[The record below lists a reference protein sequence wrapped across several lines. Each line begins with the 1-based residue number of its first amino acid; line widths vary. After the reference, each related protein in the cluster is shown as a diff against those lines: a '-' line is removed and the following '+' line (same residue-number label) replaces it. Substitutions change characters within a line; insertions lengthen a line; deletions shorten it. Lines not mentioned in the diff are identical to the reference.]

1 MNSFNFNRF
10 GQTLRWVL
18 ATNFRKLLA
27 WTIGAALMVFMGE
40 MFINGINGMD
50 AHPNPVQM
58 LWDFADVGSGLMV
71 LVTVIMVCSVVSSIN
86 DKRKRET
93 FLMLPSSNLEKFLAL
108 VFYTTV
114 ICVLCMFL
122 AYVVGDTL
130 RMAWLWG
137 EYLTWGQETV
147 SQVYNYNGVDETCYS
162 WSSSVP
168 WMLSK
173 LIPRLITVWGNGIYW
188 TWENEW
194 STLIF
199 HVVLAVWI
207 HSVYTLG
214 GTLFRKY
221 AFVATSVVLL
231 GGAALFNYVLSYFG
245 LAVYNW
251 VDHVLRGITSVGVVL
266 CILLP
271 IFSVINYRASFYIF
285 KGFQLITN
293 KWTNYDILKR

>member
-251 VDHVLRGITSVGVVL
+251 VDHVLCGITSVGVVL

>member
-18 ATNFRKLLA
+18 ATNYRKLIA
-27 WTIGAALMVFMGE
+27 WTIGASLLVFMGE
-40 MFINGINGMD
+40 MFIYGLTGMSTTYSTSR
-50 AHPNPVQM
+50 M
-58 LWDFADVGSGLMV
+58 LWDFAEIGAVLMT
-71 LVTVIMVCSVVSSIN
+71 LITVIWASSVVSSIN
-86 DKRKRET
+86 DKRRRET
-93 FLMLPSSNLEKFLAL
+93 FMMLPSSNLEKFLSL

-114 ICVLCMFL
+114 IGVLCMFL
-122 AYVVGDTL
+122 AFVVGDTL
-130 RMAWLWG
+130 RMAAVWG
-137 EYLTWGQETV
+137 DRLISVQEAV
-147 SQVYNYNGVDETCYS
+147 GEVYNYNGIDETYYT

-173 LIPRLITVWGNGIYW
+173 LIPRLITVWTSGIYW

-194 STLIF
+194 STLIY

-214 GTLFRKY
+214 GTLLRKY

-231 GGAALFNYVLSYFG
+231 AVVAVFTNIQSHLG
-245 LAVYNW
+245 LGIYNW
-251 VDHVLRGITSVGVVL
+251 VDHIQRGITTTGVIIGIVLLIISVL
-266 CILLP
+266 
-271 IFSVINYRASFYIF
+271 NYRTSFRVF

-293 KWTNYDILKR
+293 KWTNYDLLKR

>member
-251 VDHVLRGITSVGVVL
+251 VDHVLRGITSVGIVL

-271 IFSVINYRASFYIF
+271 FLSVINYRASFYIF

>member
-40 MFINGINGMD
+40 MFINGINGMGGKN
-50 AHPNPVQM
+50 NPVRM

-251 VDHVLRGITSVGVVL
+251 VDHVLCGITSVGVVL

-271 IFSVINYRASFYIF
+271 FLSVINYRASFYIF

>member
-40 MFINGINGMD
+40 MFINGINGMGGKN
-50 AHPNPVQM
+50 NPVRM

-122 AYVVGDTL
+122 AYVVGDML

-271 IFSVINYRASFYIF
+271 FLSVINYRASFYIF

>member
-40 MFINGINGMD
+40 MFINGINGMGGKN
-50 AHPNPVQM
+50 NPVRM

-137 EYLTWGQETV
+137 EYLTWGQEIV

-251 VDHVLRGITSVGVVL
+251 VDHVLCGITSVGVVL

>member
-271 IFSVINYRASFYIF
+271 VFSVINYRASFYIF

>member
-1 MNSFNFNRF
+1 MSSFDFNRF

-27 WTIGAALMVFMGE
+27 WTISAALMVLLGE
-40 MFINGINGMD
+40 MFIYGLYVMD
-50 AHPNPVQM
+50 GRPNPVQM
-58 LWDFADVGSGLMV
+58 LWDFADVGVALMV

-86 DKRKRET
+86 DKRKRVT
-93 FLMLPSSNLEKFLAL
+93 FLMLPSSNLEKYLAL
-108 VFYTTV
+108 VLYTTV

-130 RMAWLWG
+130 RMAAIWG
-137 EYLTWGQETV
+137 DHLLSGADAVGEVAYC
-147 SQVYNYNGVDETCYS
+147 NGVDKMYYF
-162 WSSSVP
+162 WSSSFP

-173 LIPRLITVWGNGIYW
+173 LIPRLITVWTSGIYW

-199 HVVLAVWI
+199 HVVLAVWV

-231 GGAALFNYVLSYFG
+231 GGTALFNYVLVYFG

-271 IFSVINYRASFYIF
+271 ILSVINYRASFYIF
-285 KGFQLITN
+285 KSFQLITN
-293 KWTNYDILKR
+293 KWTNYDFLKR

>member
-40 MFINGINGMD
+40 MFINGINGMGGKN
-50 AHPNPVQM
+50 NPVQM

-137 EYLTWGQETV
+137 EYLTWGQEIV

-271 IFSVINYRASFYIF
+271 ILSVINYRASFYIF

>member
-108 VFYTTV
+108 VLYTTV

-271 IFSVINYRASFYIF
+271 FLSVINYRASFYIF

-293 KWTNYDILKR
+293 KYTNYDILKR

>member
-40 MFINGINGMD
+40 MFINGINGMGGKN
-50 AHPNPVQM
+50 NPVRM

-231 GGAALFNYVLSYFG
+231 GGA
-245 LAVYNW
+245 
-251 VDHVLRGITSVGVVL
+251 DRKSVV
-266 CILLP
+266 
-271 IFSVINYRASFYIF
+271 
-285 KGFQLITN
+285 
-293 KWTNYDILKR
+293 

>member
-137 EYLTWGQETV
+137 EYLTGGQETV

-271 IFSVINYRASFYIF
+271 FLSVINYRASFYIF

>member
-271 IFSVINYRASFYIF
+271 FLSVINYRASFYIF

>member
-122 AYVVGDTL
+122 ADVVGDTL

-271 IFSVINYRASFYIF
+271 ILSVINYRASFYIF

>member
-40 MFINGINGMD
+40 MFINGINGMGGKN
-50 AHPNPVQM
+50 NPVRM

-245 LAVYNW
+245 LAIYNW

-271 IFSVINYRASFYIF
+271 FLSVINYRASFYIF

>member
-271 IFSVINYRASFYIF
+271 ILSVINYRASFYIF

>member
-271 IFSVINYRASFYIF
+271 VLSVINYRASFYIF

>member
-40 MFINGINGMD
+40 MFINGINGMGGKN
-50 AHPNPVQM
+50 NPVQM

-251 VDHVLRGITSVGVVL
+251 VDHVLCGITSVGVVL

>member
-271 IFSVINYRASFYIF
+271 FLSIINYRASFYIF

>member
-40 MFINGINGMD
+40 MFINGINGMGGKN
-50 AHPNPVQM
+50 NPVRM

-251 VDHVLRGITSVGVVL
+251 VDHVLCGITSVGVVL

>member
-1 MNSFNFNRF
+1 MNSFNFNKF

-271 IFSVINYRASFYIF
+271 ILSVINYRASFYIF

>member
-231 GGAALFNYVLSYFG
+231 GGAALFN
-245 LAVYNW
+245 
-251 VDHVLRGITSVGVVL
+251 
-266 CILLP
+266 
-271 IFSVINYRASFYIF
+271 
-285 KGFQLITN
+285 
-293 KWTNYDILKR
+293 